1 MTEYCNY
8 RHCQLPKSKLSH
20 SGCGY
25 PNIPEISTFVN
36 VFVEILNNCCKVY
49 ILLLLNGRFII
60 KQSYKPRNTLCFI
73 DQMAVKGF
81 ARGKIPLP
89 FSIQFI
95 IKILIFA
102 E

>member
-20 SGCGY
+20 VKCGY
-25 PNIPEISTFVN
+25 PNIHLCRC
-36 VFVEILNNCCKVY
+36 FVEILNNCCKVY
-49 ILLLLNGRFII
+49 ISILLLLNGRFII

-81 ARGKIPLP
+81 AGGKIHLQ